1 MNNTPLDIESAH
13 NLPAAADDKYEIDH
27 LDKVRPVPD
36 VVVNDQ
42 EAAGYIDPTLII
54 SEAENTRMRRKI
66 HRRILPLICIGYL
79 CQALDKGTL
88 TSASIMGWIN
98 DVGAVGQDY
107 SLTGTLLWC
116 GIISGEPLA
125 NQCVRRLP
133 LRQLLVGGIVVW
145 SGLLFGL
152 GFSLSMPPVLAIRF
166 LLGFF
171 ESLVGP
177 TLVALMVQWYRVE
190 EQPFVT
196 SVWQSMLGTSVAI
209 SNLLA
214 YGFYHIKDEVLH
226 SWQWLHITI
235 ALISLVS
242 ATLIYIFLPDSPT
255 KARWASEHE
264 KKLLVERV
272 RSNNQGLK
280 QKHWNSGQALEAF
293 IDPFTYCLFFL
304 CFFNCL
310 VVGGINTFS
319 GLLITNAFGFST
331 LNAQLISIPLG
342 VMGIIS
348 FLLIGWLIKKTD
360 ETCLCMV
367 GFAIPNMAG
376 TIVLLTVEQNDKTKG
391 GLVAAFYLM
400 QLFGACYPAVLM
412 LLSRN
417 SAGQTKKS
425 ITYAVTF
432 IGWSSGNAIAPQ
444 IFQSKWAPRYLHSL
458 HIHLALYGCFI
469 ITALLTRTLL
479 WRRNKKTLA
488 AKEARR
494 AAEGEGFIENLH
506 AFEDLTDL
514 ENPDFVYSL

>member
-1 MNNTPLDIESAH
+1 MSNSLPDIESAD
-13 NLPAAADDKYEIDH
+13 NRPWPTDDKYEIEH
-27 LDKVRPVPD
+27 LDKIKPVPE

-54 SEAENTRMRRKI
+54 TEEENTRMRRKI
-66 HRRILPLICIGYL
+66 HRRILPLICLGYL
-79 CQALDKGTL
+79 CQALDKASILQGFVTRSGIANKLRPQGTL
-88 TSASIMGWIN
+88 TSASIMGWIH

-116 GIISGEPLA
+116 GIIFGEPL
-125 NQCVRRLP
+125 
-133 LRQLLVGGIVVW
+133 
-145 SGLLFGL
+145 LLFGL
-152 GFSLSMPPVLAIRF
+152 GFSLSIPPVFAIRF

-177 TLVALMVQWYRVE
+177 TLIALTVQWYRVE

-196 SVWQSMLGTSVAI
+196 SIWQSMLGISVAV

-214 YGFYHIKDEVLH
+214 YGFYHIKDGVLH

-235 ALISLVS
+235 ALVSLIS

-280 QKHWNSGQALEAF
+280 QKNWNSGQAREAF
-293 IDPFTYCLFFL
+293 TDLFTYCLFFL

-319 GLLITNAFGFST
+319 GLLITNAFGFSA
-331 LNAQLISIPLG
+331 LNAQLLSIPLG

-348 FLLIGWLIKKTD
+348 FLLIGWFIKKTN

-367 GFAIPNMAG
+367 GFTIPNIAG
-376 TIVLLTVEQNDKTKG
+376 TIVLLTVEQSNKTKG
-391 GLVAAFYLM
+391 GLVAAFYIM

-444 IFQSKWAPRYLHSL
+444 IFQSKWATRYLHSL
-458 HIHLALYGCFI
+458 HIHLALCGEDVTGPAMQSRSCF
-469 ITALLTRTLL
+469 
-479 WRRNKKTLA
+479 
-488 AKEARR
+488 E
-494 AAEGEGFIENLH
+494 
-506 AFEDLTDL
+506 
-514 ENPDFVYSL
+514 

>member
-1 MNNTPLDIESAH
+1 MINTLPDIESVQ
-13 NLPAAADDKYEIDH
+13 NRPWPADDKYEVEH
-27 LDKVRPVPD
+27 LDTIKPVPE

-54 SEAENTRMRRKI
+54 TEEESARMRRKI
-66 HRRILPLICIGYL
+66 HRRILPLICLGYL

-88 TSASIMGWIN
+88 TSASIMGWIH

-116 GIISGEPLA
+116 GIIFGEPLA

-152 GFSLSMPPVLAIRF
+152 GFSLSIPPVLAIRF

-177 TLVALMVQWYRVE
+177 TLVALTVQWYRVE

-196 SVWQSMLGTSVAI
+196 SVWQSMLGISTAI

-214 YGFYHIKDEVLH
+214 YGFYHIKDGALH

-235 ALISLVS
+235 ALVSLIS

-280 QKHWNSGQALEAF
+280 QKHWNSEQAREAF
-293 IDPFTYCLFFL
+293 TDLFTYCLFFL

-319 GLLITNAFGFST
+319 GLLITNAFGFSA
-331 LNAQLISIPLG
+331 LNAQLLSIPIG

-348 FLLIGWLIKKTD
+348 FLLIGWIIKKTN

-367 GFAIPNMAG
+367 GFTIPNIAG
-376 TIVLLTVEQNDKTKG
+376 TIVLLTVEQSNKTKG
-391 GLVAAFYLM
+391 GLVAAFYIM

-458 HIHLALYGCFI
+458 HIHLALYGCFV

-479 WRRNKKTLA
+479 WRRNKKRLA
-488 AKEARR
+488 EKGARR
-494 AAEGEGFIENLH
+494 AADGDEFIENLH

-514 ENPDFVYSL
+514 KNPDFVYSL

>member
-1 MNNTPLDIESAH
+1 MSNIERDVESVL
-13 NLPAAADDKYEIDH
+13 NMPTGADDKYSINHMDH
-27 LDKVRPVPD
+27 LKAAPET
-36 VVVNDQ
+36 VVKDQ

-54 SEAENTRMRRKI
+54 TDEENTRMRRRI
-66 HRRILPLICIGYL
+66 HRRILPLICLGYL

-98 DVGAVGQDY
+98 DVGAKGQDY

-116 GIISGEPLA
+116 GIIFGEPVA

-133 LRQLLVGGIVVW
+133 LRELLSGGIVIW
-145 SGLLFGL
+145 SALLFGL

-177 TLVALMVQWYRVE
+177 TLLALMVQWYRVE

-196 SVWQSMLGTSVAI
+196 SIWQSMLGLSVAI

-214 YGFYHIKDEVLH
+214 YGFYHVHGSHLH

-235 ALISLVS
+235 ALVSLVS
-242 ATLIYIFLPDSPT
+242 AAIIYVFLPASPT
-255 KARWASEHE
+255 RARWASEHE

-280 QKHWNSGQALEAF
+280 QKHWNSEQAREAF
-293 IDPFTYCLFFL
+293 TDPFTYCLFFL

-310 VVGGINTFS
+310 IVGGINTFS

-342 VMGIIS
+342 VMGIVS
-348 FLLIGWLIKKTD
+348 FLLIGYLIKRTNQ
-360 ETCLCMV
+360 TCLCMV
-367 GFAIPNMAG
+367 GYAIPNIAG
-376 TIVLLTVEQNDKTKG
+376 TVVLLTVKQSDKTKG
-391 GLVAAFYLM
+391 GLVAAFYIM
-400 QLFGACYPAVLM
+400 QLFGACYPASLM

-425 ITYAVTF
+425 ITYAITF
-432 IGWSSGNAIAPQ
+432 IGWSGGNAIAPQ
-444 IFQSKWAPRYLHSL
+444 IFQSKWAPRYMSSL
-458 HIHLALYGCFI
+458 YIHLALYGCFI
-469 ITALLTRTLL
+469 LTALFTRTLL
-479 WRRNKKTLA
+479 WRRNKKNHA

-494 AAEGEGFIENLH
+494 AAEGDEYVENAH

-514 ENPDFVYSL
+514 KNPDFVYSL